1 MLVVYASLRLIHTH
15 THMQDCISGS
25 YTKFIQVAMSNKTTL
40 LVDDLSKFPMC
51 AKNEDVVNFNFCY
64 YVGAPWS
71 VGNFRGKSCVKQ
83 L

>member
-1 MLVVYASLRLIHTH
+1 
-15 THMQDCISGS
+15 
-25 YTKFIQVAMSNKTTL
+25 MSDKTTL

-71 VGNFRGKSCVKQ
+71 AGNFRGKSSVKQ

>member
-1 MLVVYASLRLIHTH
+1 MLVVYASLKLIHTH
-15 THMQDCISGS
+15 THTRLYIWLLL
-25 YTKFIQVAMSNKTTL
+25 IQVAMSNKTTL

-71 VGNFRGKSCVKQ
+71 AGNFRGKSFVK
-83 L
+83 LL

>member
-1 MLVVYASLRLIHTH
+1 MLVVYASLKLIHTC
-15 THMQDCISGS
+15 THARLYIWLLL
-25 YTKFIQVAMSNKTTL
+25 IQVAMSNKTTL

-64 YVGAPWS
+64 YVGAPWLA
-71 VGNFRGKSCVKQ
+71 GNFRGKSSVKQ